1 MTLKELRLDLG
12 LTQDELAIILNCI
25 QDKISTIEKG
35 IVNLQINDAATLIKA
50 FNLTYIQ
57 LRKLIL
63 ESAKEKD

>member
-1 MTLKELRLDLG
+1 MTLKELRLDLW
-12 LTQDELAIILNCI
+12 LTQDELAIILNCS

-35 IVNLQINDAATLIKA
+35 IVNLQINDVATLIKA
-50 FNLTYIQ
+50 FNLTDIQ